1 MFVSEINYQYII
13 KGIIMKMII
22 LIIVTLL
29 SIVPPAVSQNNSEER
44 TITMDNNSET
54 ITIYLTV
61 RRMIINEFVG
71 KQDSLLRNDN
81 ENFFKIHNHIDV
93 LLKDCKNNMNP
104 DLIERYVSRVGSKQ
118 YINEYKG
125 LFLYLF
131 QKRLRF
137 SGIPNELMYVLDQN
151 DRIVYFEARNLF
163 KDGDKQVFDRQ
174 LLQKFMITKSE
185 IKKLY
190 NVNL

>member
-1 MFVSEINYQYII
+1 
-13 KGIIMKMII
+13 MKMII

-29 SIVPPAVSQNNSEER
+29 TIVPPAVSQNNSEER

-54 ITIYLTV
+54 ITIYLKV
-61 RRMIINEFVG
+61 RRMIINGFVG
-71 KQDSLLRNDN
+71 IQDSLLRNDK
-81 ENFFKIHNHIDV
+81 ENFFKIQDHIDL
-93 LLKDCKNNMNP
+93 LLKDSKNNMNP
-104 DLIERYVSRVGSKQ
+104 DLIESYVSRVGSEH

-185 IKKLY
+185 IKKRY
-190 NVNL
+190 NVNF

>member
-1 MFVSEINYQYII
+1 
-13 KGIIMKMII
+13 MKHII
-22 LIIVTLL
+22 LSIIAIFSLTQP
-29 SIVPPAVSQNNSEER
+29 IQSQNNSEER

-54 ITIYLTV
+54 ITIYLKV
-61 RRMIINEFVG
+61 RRMIINGFVG
-71 KQDSLLRNDN
+71 IQDSLLRNDK
-81 ENFFKIHNHIDV
+81 ENFFKIQDHIDL
-93 LLKDCKNNMNP
+93 LLKDSKNNMNP
-104 DLIERYVSRVGSKQ
+104 DLIESYVSRVGSEH

-163 KDGDKQVFDRQ
+163 KDGDKQIFDRG
-174 LLQKFMITKSE
+174 LLKRFEVTKSK
-185 IKKLY
+185 IKALY
-190 NVNL
+190 HYSF